1 MPGCTFI
8 LTLSGALKFRHP
20 AWRICVLPLWCA
32 SFIKFDFILL
42 SFRWF
47 VKQRNNPII
56 SGHTAETTDTSP
68 LVKPINPLPD
78 NYFQD
83 FITFNKI
90 DKLSS
95 FIYKIKHYRMYSDG
109 KEKCK
114 HFTRNAGISHAD
126 GEQIKLARLRRELS
140 GELVAGRAGLSRATL
155 WAVEKG
161 TLSVAPGKKAWLW
174 KNHLCHNKIETAINR
189 SGEFPMPG
197 RMPRY
202 ATLRKQGYRVLIA
215 KRRLVLHKVNEGE
228 RVITIYAIADGLK
241 I

>member
-56 SGHTAETTDTSP
+56 SGHTAETTDISS

-95 FIYKIKHYRMYSDG
+95 FIYKLNIT
-109 KEKCK
+109 E
-114 HFTRNAGISHAD
+114 
-126 GEQIKLARLRRELS
+126 
-140 GELVAGRAGLSRATL
+140 
-155 WAVEKG
+155 G
-161 TLSVAPGKKAWLW
+161 TQMAKKSVNILPGTQEYLTQMG
-174 KNHLCHNKIETAINR
+174 NK
-189 SGEFPMPG
+189 
-197 RMPRY
+197 
-202 ATLRKQGYRVLIA
+202 
-215 KRRLVLHKVNEGE
+215 
-228 RVITIYAIADGLK
+228 
-241 I
+241 